1 MFIREYI
8 QKIEERVN
16 DRTNLIQIITGPRQV
31 GKTTLVLQFLEKVK
45 IPHHY
50 VSADM
55 VPSSNLIWIKQQW
68 DIARLKFKEHNSE
81 KFLLVIDE
89 IQKINNWSEL
99 IKKEWD
105 NDRKNKLNIKVIL
118 LGSSTLLTQ
127 KGLSESLVGRFELI
141 QLPHW
146 TFKEMND
153 AFGFT
158 EDEYVFFGGYP
169 GAAEFIQNETRWRDY
184 IRNSIIEPSI
194 SKDIF
199 QLTNIQKPALL
210 KNLFDLACF
219 YNGEIVSY
227 TKMLGQ
233 LKDAGNS
240 TTLAH
245 YKNLL
250 DQAWLLTGIEK
261 FSGSKISSRSS
272 IPKWLAYN
280 TALVSV
286 YSEYNFS
293 SIRSNPVLW
302 GRKFEQAIGSYLLNF
317 SKILNYNLYY
327 WREGNYEVDFIIQKD
342 KKIIAIEVKLG
353 KLKFHEGLESFS
365 KKYKLNQ
372 ALLISDDGFR
382 WQDFLKLDL
391 SNLF

>member
-31 GKTTLVLQFLEKVK
+31 GKTTLVLQLLEKVK

-89 IQKINNWSEL
+89 IQKINNWSEI

-146 TFKEMND
+146 TFKEMNE
-153 AFGFT
+153 AFGIS

-272 IPKWLAYN
+272 IPK
-280 TALVSV
+280 
-286 YSEYNFS
+286 
-293 SIRSNPVLW
+293 
-302 GRKFEQAIGSYLLNF
+302 
-317 SKILNYNLYY
+317 
-327 WREGNYEVDFIIQKD
+327 
-342 KKIIAIEVKLG
+342 
-353 KLKFHEGLESFS
+353 
-365 KKYKLNQ
+365 
-372 ALLISDDGFR
+372 
-382 WQDFLKLDL
+382 
-391 SNLF
+391 